1 MNGTNDTNKMTEI
14 GNVSPP
20 ICCFVLFYCL
30 KLLVDIVFDKM
41 HAGTLKHSA
50 LKDKTER
57 PIGKKKRTKEEMLDS
72 ETQKS
77 PKNETSRPIKNAKK
91 FLKNFP
97 RPMFIE
103 VPFYTSLTLHVLQ
116 AYVAMGKTHVL
127 RILSWVSIQTNNCQ

>member
-1 MNGTNDTNKMTEI
+1 
-14 GNVSPP
+14 
-20 ICCFVLFYCL
+20 
-30 KLLVDIVFDKM
+30 
-41 HAGTLKHSA
+41 
-50 LKDKTER
+50 
-57 PIGKKKRTKEEMLDS
+57 MLDS

-127 RILSWVSIQTNNCQ
+127 RILSWVSIQTNNCQWLLVVSWDSQTVNVSDVDIL